1 MKSVV
6 FSSAAAL
13 LFAAIACSAPLS
25 VRESSVI
32 ITIKTGDGDSATTL
46 SIPLDHITTTSGQS
60 SQAVAASVS
69 DSGVF
74 CQAFSD
80 AAAANAIGPIFS
92 AGHDASYSATSSG
105 GTESVSSDAVTIGS
119 FLCSTSQAGVARS
132 SSSSSGS
139 NSNSNSGSASA
150 PSSATARVQ
159 LEQVSDQF
167 VQTEIPL
174 DTLIATGST
183 NLGSR
188 GLDLSLLTA
197 DGVDVNQVAC
207 QVFADAA
214 GQNPVGV
221 AATATTNS
229 VLTANRNEPAVI
241 AAIQCGVVA

>member
-1 MKSVV
+1 MKSAV

-13 LFAAIACSAPLS
+13 FFAAIACSAPLS
-25 VRESSVI
+25 VRDSSVI

-46 SIPLDHITTTSGQS
+46 SVPLDHITITSGQS

-80 AAAANAIGPIFS
+80 AGAAHATGPVFS
-92 AGHDASYSATSSG
+92 AGHAASYSATSSG
-105 GTESVSSDAVTIGS
+105 GTESVSSDAVDIGS
-119 FLCSTSQAGVARS
+119 FLCSNSQAGVAPS
-132 SSSSSGS
+132 SSSSSS
-139 NSNSNSGSASA
+139 SAGTSA
-150 PSSATARVQ
+150 TPSSSATVRVQ

-188 GLDLSLLTA
+188 GLDLSLVTA
-197 DGVDVNQVAC
+197 DGIDVNQVAC

-214 GQNPVGV
+214 GQKPIGV
-221 AATATTNS
+221 AATATANS
-229 VLTANRNEPAVI
+229 VLTADRSEPAVV
-241 AAIQCGVVA
+241 AAIQCSGFA